1 MKIIGLTG
9 NIACGKSTAASI
21 FTDLGATVIDADK
34 IAREIVGKGKPALQK
49 IAEQFG
55 SEVLNTDGTLNR
67 DILGSMVFGND
78 QKRQKL
84 NDITHPEILK
94 EINDLINKYR
104 IEGKKIVIIEAAL
117 IVEREKLKEMID
129 KLIVVSASED
139 IQIERLEKRN
149 GLTRE
154 QALMRINSQIP
165 IEEKIKQ
172 ADYVINNDSD
182 LNNINTQVKIIW
194 EDLNLPAD

>member
-1 MKIIGLTG
+1 M
-9 NIACGKSTAASI
+9 
-21 FTDLGATVIDADK
+21 
-34 IAREIVGKGKPALQK
+34 GKGKPALQK